1 MLTKYVLPGEKV
13 ELKIISNSLSDQNNT
28 DKKTYV
34 SQIYEIISDDR
45 FQILIPIEK
54 AKLILLPM
62 DKEYDVYFYTATG
75 LYHCTAK
82 ILDRSKENNIYLLN
96 MEVTGSLSKFQRREF
111 YRFNCAIE
119 MGTRRLEEDEK
130 KSLENKKLS
139 LRNDL
144 PYQKGMIV
152 DISGGGIRFVSEKL
166 YEADSM
172 VLCNFMVPINDKPK
186 QYSIIG
192 LVLQIRIIEE
202 RQGLYE
208 HRIQYIG
215 MGRDEREEIIKFI
228 FEEERKN
235 RKREKG

>member
-13 ELKIISNSLSDQNNT
+13 ELKIISNSLSDQSST

-34 SQIYEIISDDR
+34 SQIYEIISDDS

-75 LYHCTAK
+75 LYHCTAR

-119 MGTRRLEEDEK
+119 MGIRKLEEDEK
-130 KSLENKKLS
+130 QSLDNKNLKLRS
-139 LRNDL
+139 DL

-172 VLCNFMVPINDKPK
+172 VLCDFMIPVNEKTK
-186 QYSIIG
+186 QFKVAG
-192 LVLQIRIIEE
+192 LVLQIKIIEE

-215 MGRDEREEIIKFI
+215 MGRDEREEVIKFI

>member
-192 LVLQIRIIEE
+192 LVL
-202 RQGLYE
+202 
-208 HRIQYIG
+208 
-215 MGRDEREEIIKFI
+215 
-228 FEEERKN
+228 
-235 RKREKG
+235 

>member
-235 RKREKG
+235 RKREKR

>member
-192 LVLQIRIIEE
+192 LVLQNRIIEE

-235 RKREKG
+235 RKREKR

>member
-13 ELKIISNSLSDQNNT
+13 ELKIILNSLSDQNNT

-119 MGTRRLEEDEK
+119 MGIRKLEEDEK

-172 VLCNFMVPINDKPK
+172 VLCNFVVPINDKPK

>member
-1 MLTKYVLPGEKV
+1 
-13 ELKIISNSLSDQNNT
+13 
-28 DKKTYV
+28 
-34 SQIYEIISDDR
+34 
-45 FQILIPIEK
+45 
-54 AKLILLPM
+54 
-62 DKEYDVYFYTATG
+62 
-75 LYHCTAK
+75 
-82 ILDRSKENNIYLLN
+82 
-96 MEVTGSLSKFQRREF
+96 
-111 YRFNCAIE
+111 
-119 MGTRRLEEDEK
+119 
-130 KSLENKKLS
+130 
-139 LRNDL
+139 
-144 PYQKGMIV
+144 
-152 DISGGGIRFVSEKL
+152 ISGGGIRFVSEKL